1 MVGAVGAGTFHH
13 ALYLTL
19 CDNNI
24 LTFLLYYMLLP
35 CHPSLY
41 SNSEEI
47 SSFVILGQ
55 LILLR
60 RRVRTTFQVTTLLT
74 ILYL

>member
-1 MVGAVGAGTFHH
+1 
-13 ALYLTL
+13 
-19 CDNNI
+19 
-24 LTFLLYYMLLP
+24 MLLQ

-74 ILYL
+74 IYFVFVGFTGPEMKFQPEVVARSDCRLLLAV